1 MIYKAYLKLS
11 MEYLM
16 DHQIRVNTNLT
27 TGYLKEMAKL
37 STSDHG
43 ITALRLL
50 PSPVDVQVSTLGY
63 VW

>member
-1 MIYKAYLKLS
+1 
-11 MEYLM
+11 M